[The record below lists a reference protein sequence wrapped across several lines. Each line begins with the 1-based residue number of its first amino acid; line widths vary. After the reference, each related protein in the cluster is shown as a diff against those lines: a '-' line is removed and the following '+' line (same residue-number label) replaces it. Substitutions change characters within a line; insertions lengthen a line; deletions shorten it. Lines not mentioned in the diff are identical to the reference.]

1 MSQELESV
9 IIEEISQSPQKRL
22 SFKRYME
29 LVLYHPEYGYYS
41 SGKVKIGSSGDF
53 FTSPSLGAD
62 FGELLAEQIYQMWEL
77 MHHPQNFTILE
88 MGAGTG
94 VLAEDILKYIHNYK
108 KDLFEALTY
117 VIVEQSPGLISQQ
130 KCLLAQWCQADH
142 KVVWKSW
149 EEIPDN
155 SLTCCCFSNE
165 LVDAFPVHKV
175 VVEAGKLQEVY
186 VSYNK
191 INRFYE
197 VSGELS
203 TTQILEYFKLVNINL
218 LSDGYAENYHTEV
231 NLASL
236 NWLKVLGEKIKK
248 GYIITIDYG
257 YQSQKYYHPQRIKG
271 TLQCYYQQ
279 RYHDNPYVNIGEQ
292 DLTAHV
298 DFTALEYQGKL
309 IGLETLSLIQQ
320 GIFLMALGAG
330 DRLSKLNTE
339 VTNLSEM
346 LKRRDALH
354 QLINPAGLGGFW
366 VLVQAKGIS
375 KHQREKIFLGL
386 PFGLSHHKSQVSPY
400 SIIPQ
405 ENTKMSI

>member
-41 SGKVKIGSSGDF
+41 SGKVKIGSRGDF

-94 VLAEDILKYIHNYK
+94 VLAEDILKYIHNHK
-108 KDLFEALTY
+108 KDLFETLTY
-117 VIVEQSPGLISQQ
+117 VIVEESPGLISQQ
-130 KCLLAQWCQADH
+130 KSLLAQWCQADH

-149 EEIPDN
+149 GEIPDN
-155 SLTCCCFSNE
+155 SLICCCFSNE

-203 TTQILEYFKLVNINL
+203 TTEILEYFKLVNINL
-218 LSDGYAENYHTEV
+218 LSEGYPEKYHTEV

-271 TLQCYYQQ
+271 TLQCYYKQ

-298 DFTALEYQGKL
+298 NFTALEYQGKL

-330 DRLSKLNTE
+330 DRLTKLNTE

-375 KHQREKIFLGL
+375 QHQREKNFLGL
-386 PFGLSHHKSQVSPY
+386 PEGLSHHKSQV
-400 SIIPQ
+400 
-405 ENTKMSI
+405 